1 MRQDPATT
9 AQSTGTGSDL
19 LSPRVL
25 GNGHQVTTQM
35 LGCGCPKPSW
45 PMCVTRALN
54 REPGDLQQVS
64 MWGKHRSWGTEPAPN
79 GPQET
84 TGSRSGATLHP
95 TPRGPKTPGL
105 RRAKVKSRMRNPDI
119 RVVSAIRMMDMM
131 TLKPRSFLP
140 GPAGGKSPGHAPL
153 RSREWPQM
161 RHLLSRLARVEKD
174 VDLESVQ
181 PGPGHEL
188 KATDTLP
195 SREPPDEL
203 LSPRTV
209 LMAPAGTTDV
219 GLSAPQ
225 RSRRKGGSP
234 RSTHLSGQ
242 TNNTGEHSD
251 GSAGQAGLAQC
262 PSSPRGRPERWEG
275 GTQGHSAPRLRQS
288 PRGAA
293 SPLRASLAPS
303 DRPTGFRELEPHTVC
318 EVLWELLG
326 VWVCEHLC
334 TQTRA
339 DCSHSHTG

>member
-45 PMCVTRALN
+45 PVCVTRALN

-64 MWGKHRSWGTEPAPN
+64 MRGKHRSWGTEPAPK

-84 TGSRSGATLHP
+84 MGSRSGATLHP

-105 RRAKVKSRMRNPDI
+105 RRAKVRSGMRNPDI
-119 RVVSAIRMMDMM
+119 QVMSAIRMMDMM

-140 GPAGGKSPGHAPL
+140 GPAGGKSPGHAPR

-225 RSRRKGGSP
+225 RSRRKGALLEVPTSRGRQITRAKAP
-234 RSTHLSGQ
+234 RTQQIVTL
-242 TNNTGEHSD
+242 TGPRARQARHGVPPAHEAGRSD
-251 GSAGQAGLAQC
+251 GKEGLKVTAHPGFASHPAEPPHLC
-262 PSSPRGRPERWEG
+262 GLRSHLATDPRGFV
-275 GTQGHSAPRLRQS
+275 S
-288 PRGAA
+288 
-293 SPLRASLAPS
+293 
-303 DRPTGFRELEPHTVC
+303 
-318 EVLWELLG
+318 
-326 VWVCEHLC
+326 
-334 TQTRA
+334 
-339 DCSHSHTG
+339 